1 MFVADGKRLG
11 ALESARDLMKA
22 WREEGVASKV
32 AAWTSEAR
40 CEATLESRAKDLG
53 VCLLTGA
60 TLVTDFTGEAP
71 LKGLAGDMVTI

>member
-22 WREEGVASKV
+22 CREDGVASKV
-32 AAWTSEAR
+32 AWTSEIR
-40 CEATLESRAKDLG
+40 WEATLESGAKDLG
-53 VCLLTGA
+53 VCLLMGA
-60 TLVTDFTGEAP
+60 TLVTDFTGDAP